1 MAFNFLLIFLTALV
15 PLITGFVWFNPK
27 VFGNAWMS
35 AAGVTPEMAKGSN
48 MALIFGFTYFLGLML
63 TMALHPVV
71 IHQMHIYSIFANTEG
86 FGKEGSEIM
95 DYIAD
100 FMAKNGQN
108 FRTFRHGALHGTIA
122 GIFLVMPCIA
132 TNALFELKGFK
143 YIAINSGFWI
153 LNLMLMGGLVCQFG

>member
-1 MAFNFLLIFLTALV
+1 MAFNYLLIFLTALV

-27 VFGNAWMS
+27 VLGNAWMS
-35 AAGVTPEMAKGSN
+35 ATGVTPEMAKGSN

-71 IHQMHIYSIFANTEG
+71 IHQMHIYSIFANMEG

-108 FRTFRHGALHGTIA
+108 FRTFKHGALHGAIA